1 MSIVS
6 FLDHHFRF
14 NQKSIISY
22 TWLNKL
28 VHRYII
34 CESFF
39 VLVQWDKTI
48 IIKQVVSL
56 DFQGND
62 MSSQVPNERRSRTQ
76 KEIKQLIEERNSVL
90 SQYYNL
96 AKFTEDHV
104 NNLNDTRDLLE
115 EFCQEL
121 VDYMAIGH
129 FEIYRRI
136 EEGNERRDEI
146 TTLANKIM
154 PRINDTTQVAVAF
167 NDLFENASDLKDD
180 VYKQLPT
187 YLAKLGEELATRID
201 LEDQFIDTLLKISDR
216 PQLVAVSA

>member
-1 MSIVS
+1 
-6 FLDHHFRF
+6 
-14 NQKSIISY
+14 
-22 TWLNKL
+22 
-28 VHRYII
+28 
-34 CESFF
+34 
-39 VLVQWDKTI
+39 
-48 IIKQVVSL
+48 
-56 DFQGND
+56 

-76 KEIKQLIEERNSVL
+76 KEIKQLIEKRNSVL

-96 AKFTEDHV
+96 AKFTEDND

-115 EFCQEL
+115 DFCQEL

-167 NDLFENASDLKDD
+167 NDLFENASDLTDD

-216 PQLVAVSA
+216 PQLVAVNA